1 MSPEEIIQ
9 LSKEMENQTKEIKFN
24 VFKISWYMR
33 GGVTSEDLFWRYSVE
48 DRSILNDVIKENIEV
63 VNKTGLP
70 LV

>member
-9 LSKEMENQTKEIKFN
+9 LSKEMENHTKEIKFN

-33 GGVTSEDLFWRYSVE
+33 GGVTSEDLFWRYSIE
-48 DRSILNDVIKENIEV
+48 DRTILNDVIKENIEV

>member
-1 MSPEEIIQ
+1 MSPEEIVQ
-9 LSKEMENQTKEIKFN
+9 LSKEMENHTKEIKYN

-33 GGVTSEDLFWRYSVE
+33 GGVTSEDLFWRYSIE
-48 DRSILNDVIKENIEV
+48 DRNILNDVIKENIEV

>member
-1 MSPEEIIQ
+1 MSPMEIIQ

-33 GGVTSEDLFWRYSVE
+33 GGVTSEDLFWRYSIE
-48 DRSILNDVIKENIEV
+48 DRNILNDVIKENIEV

>member
-33 GGVTSEDLFWRYSVE
+33 GGVTSEDLFWRYSIE

>member
-1 MSPEEIIQ
+1 MEIIQ

-33 GGVTSEDLFWRYSVE
+33 GGVTSEDLFWRYSIE
-48 DRSILNDVIKENIEV
+48 DRNILNDVIKENIEV

>member
-33 GGVTSEDLFWRYSVE
+33 GGVTSEDLFWRYSIE
-48 DRSILNDVIKENIEV
+48 DRNILNDVIKENIEV

>member
-1 MSPEEIIQ
+1 MSPEEIVQ
-9 LSKEMENQTKEIKFN
+9 LSKEMENYTKEIKYN

-33 GGVTSEDLFWRYSVE
+33 GGVTSEDLFWRYSIE
-48 DRSILNDVIKENIEV
+48 DRNILNDVIKENIEV